1 MNVGKTLYRYHNF
14 DLLRSVAMFLGIV
27 IHSPLIFVDKS
38 VGKEVLPEIDYLPEI
53 EPWIGVILLWI
64 NSWRMPTFFL
74 MAGFMSILVIE
85 RTTPQFFF
93 RDRLLRVGG
102 TMVLFGFFLIGY
114 PSGNYLHI
122 GHFWFLYCLIV
133 IIAIFVL
140 SSFFTNVL
148 DINRIKPIIS
158 WTFFRPWRMI
168 IFLFVFILIRLLCSF
183 PYNGNLPLPDSY
195 SKFFIGTFVYYGF
208 WFYAGVGLYFAKSQ
222 IVEFSSFRVISL
234 LGLLSIFSLMLAA
247 FVIDT
252 YDFFVTPETLNE
264 SFTLRFFLMNMYWA
278 CTTAFWTFFLTLLV
292 HKIFNRSSIIINWL
306 VELSYPIYIFH
317 LVIAIVVAAELFRAG
332 YSQSEVFLMTIP
344 LTFAG
349 CLVSYY
355 VLVKFTPLNWL
366 VNGYRKSWLK
376 IPMIFGK

>member
-1 MNVGKTLYRYHNF
+1 MKTDQKKFRYHGF
-14 DLLRSVAMFLGIV
+14 DLLRSISMLLGIV
-27 IHSPLIFVDKS
+27 IHAPLIFVDKS

-102 TMVLFGFFLIGY
+102 TMALFGFFLIGY

-133 IIAIFVL
+133 IICIFLL
-140 SSFFTNVL
+140 SSFFTNAL
-148 DINRIKPIIS
+148 NINRIKPIIS
-158 WTFFRPWRMI
+158 WTFFRPWRII

-195 SKFFIGTFVYYGF
+195 SKFFVGTFLYYGF

-222 IVEFSSFRVISL
+222 IMEFSSFKAISL
-234 LGLLSIFSLMLAA
+234 LGLFSIFSLMLAG

-278 CTTAFWTFFLTLLV
+278 CTTSFWTFFLTLLFQR
-292 HKIFNRSSIIINWL
+292 ILYRSSLIISWL

-317 LVIAIVVAAELFRAG
+317 LVIAIAVAAELYRAG